1 MISFCTVSY
10 NRTHHIKQTLK
21 ANMEIAKGHQ
31 FILINYGCDKELDDY
46 MMDEFK
52 GACKYRILDAEWN
65 ISRGKN
71 ASFKLGDG
79 DILFCLDADTYIT
92 EHCIEDLEKKFN
104 PGTYFCHPYAE
115 GTPLALWRDD
125 YYKVGGW
132 NEKIKYRGEDMDMA
146 NRLKAMGVV
155 PHYSVDSSRIIRHI
169 NHD

>member
-1 MISFCTVSY
+1 
-10 NRTHHIKQTLK
+10 
-21 ANMEIAKGHQ
+21 MEIAKGHE
-31 FILINYGCDKELDDY
+31 FVLVNYGGSPGLDEYVKDLDIIY
-46 MMDEFK
+46 K
-52 GACKYRILDAEWN
+52 KVDAEWN
-65 ISRGKN
+65 ISKAKN
-71 ASFKLGDG
+71 MSHSLGGG

-92 EHCIEDLEKKFN
+92 DHCMEDLEKEFN
-104 PGTYFCHPYAE
+104 PGAYFCHPYAE

-155 PHYSVDSSRIIRHI
+155 PHYPADSSRIIRHI